1 MAGAKVS
8 SRAKFIC
15 MNKKIYER
23 NGSSRKRL
31 EGKVAIITGAGTGI
45 GEAIAHKFAC
55 EGARVIV
62 NGLPDDPIADVA
74 RAICERGGEAIPK
87 AGDVSDENSAWACV
101 ELALTKYERLDILIN
116 NAGVF
121 LDNAMTEDYPLGD
134 FDRTIRM
141 NIRSAFMMTRF
152 SLPHLQKTR
161 GNIVSAG
168 SESGMIG
175 LAQNTTYGG
184 TKGWMHAFM
193 RGVAVEQAQNGVRA
207 NCVCPGPIDTAWTHK
222 ETGPMDEE
230 MEKSLIQAVPLA
242 RRGTTEE
249 VANVYAFL
257 ASDEASYVT
266 GALYVV
272 DGGTTIAKGP
282 VGDLVPKSL
291 RKEPEGDLELQHRH
305 EGLRSKETHRI
316 KPKKEKEIVKK

>member
-1 MAGAKVS
+1 MATRIYGR
-8 SRAKFIC
+8 SRV
-15 MNKKIYER
+15 
-23 NGSSRKRL
+23 GSLK
-31 EGKVAIITGAGTGI
+31 GKVAIVTGAGTGI
-45 GEAIAHKFAC
+45 GEAIAHKLAS

-62 NGLPDDPIADVA
+62 SGLPDDPIEEVA
-74 RAICERGGEAIPK
+74 EAISRAGGEAV
-87 AGDVSDENSAWACV
+87 ACGADVSEESGARAVID
-101 ELALTKYERLDILIN
+101 LALKKFKRLDVLVN

-121 LDNAMTEDYPLGD
+121 LDNAMTEDYPIED
-134 FDRTIRM
+134 FDQTIRM
-141 NIRSAFMMTRF
+141 NIRSAFVMTRF
-152 SLPHLQKTR
+152 ALPHLQRAR
-161 GNIVSAG
+161 GNIISAG

-175 LAQNTTYGG
+175 LAQNTPYGG

-222 ETGPMDEE
+222 ETGPMDRK
-230 MEKSLIQAVPLA
+230 METGLIQATPLA
-242 RRGTTEE
+242 RRGTPEE

-291 RKEPEGDLELQHRH
+291 RKEPKGKLKLSHSRD
-305 EGLRSKETHRI
+305 GLRNKETHRI
-316 KPKKEKEIVKK
+316 KPT